1 MIVALI
7 TLNHNK
13 SPQIFTTIIS
23 FSLLEKLNNSGRE
36 HKKTAKV
43 FLNLGKIGE
52 DAILLLNKLYLQ
64 KDAQYNLYYKP

>member
-13 SPQIFTTIIS
+13 SPQIFITIIS
-23 FSLLEKLNNSGRE
+23 FSVLEKLNNSGRE

-43 FLNLGKIGE
+43 FLNLDKIGE

-64 KDAQYNLYYKP
+64 KDAQYN